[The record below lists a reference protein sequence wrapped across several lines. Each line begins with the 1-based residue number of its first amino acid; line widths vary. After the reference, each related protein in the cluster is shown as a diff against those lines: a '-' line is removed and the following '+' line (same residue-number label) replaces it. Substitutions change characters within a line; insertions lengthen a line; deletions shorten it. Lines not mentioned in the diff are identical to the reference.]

1 MRIPGATVALLTLL
15 LGLPMAAPAAADQR
29 DYDRGYRDGYDY
41 ALNDAR
47 YGRSPSVGIDIRLGQ
62 RGPDFRRGYAE
73 GYRRALDQGTRRN
86 RGRGW
91 GPRLG
96 PGRPDRNDRG
106 GQDPAFA
113 RGYADG
119 FERGLDDG
127 RDRDR
132 YDPVRYRDYR
142 DGDQGYFRE
151 YGVREAYRNN
161 YRAGFR
167 QGYEEGYRDGGR
179 GRRR

>member
-1 MRIPGATVALLTLL
+1 MRISRASVALLALL
-15 LGLPMAAPAAADQR
+15 TSLWMAAPAAADQR
-29 DYDRGYRDGYDY
+29 DYDRGYRDGYDD
-41 ALNDAR
+41 ALNEAR
-47 YGRSPSVGIDIRLGQ
+47 SGRSPSVGIDLRL
-62 RGPDFRRGYAE
+62 GPDFRRGYAD
-73 GYRRALDQGTRRN
+73 GYRRALDQAGRRN
-86 RGRGW
+86 RSRGW

-96 PGRPDRNDRG
+96 PARPDRNDRG

-132 YDPVRYRDYR
+132 YDPVRHRDYR

-151 YGVREAYRNN
+151 YGVRDAYRNN

-167 QGYEEGYRDGGR
+167 RGYEEGYRDGGR